1 MSVHVSHFKCDVRVC
16 ETYDW
21 FSEQTI
27 LKLSLGVKALTA
39 LVEDVQ
45 LQHITGTHS
54 ISLTNDVFKFGIFGD
69 HRWPIPI
76 AECIFAIVHNWPVI
90 VGNSVGDA
98 TFLF

>member
-1 MSVHVSHFKCDVRVC
+1 MCPILSVMSEFVKRMTDLVNKQS
-16 ETYDW
+16 
-21 FSEQTI
+21 

-69 HRWPIPI
+69 QR
-76 AECIFAIVHNWPVI
+76 
-90 VGNSVGDA
+90 
-98 TFLF
+98 